1 LKKHRQ
7 SEKEAKPPLQ
17 SKEGHYEKTLIVY
30 ERMLALEMD
39 QVQRANIQKRI
50 GDSCLDLNRQKS
62 DPSACEHAIAAYE
75 EALTTF
81 SQESHPIARA
91 KVMRGLG
98 SAYAALA
105 DHTSRARNLN
115 QAAVCLK
122 EALLFFT
129 ASEAP
134 NEHAAIQNELGGV
147 YRKLAEL
154 ESREEN
160 GKKAVAACKAALAAL
175 NPADSPLLFAA
186 AKAFLAGSYL
196 SLARS
201 ANSADHKRF
210 CKDAISA
217 YQEAIE
223 LYSPAKSPLQY
234 AALKN
239 NLAIAI
245 LSLAEDGDRE
255 ANCRRAIAACRD
267 ALVCRTEKEQPL
279 AYAATQNNLASA
291 YLALAEEAGE
301 SEDEAERK
309 DEDEAEVG
317 AEAERKAEAEADI
330 EEYCRL
336 ALEACNNA
344 LRIYS
349 RQESGR
355 LYATAQNNLANV
367 YLAQGQ
373 LRQKQ
378 KSEDRAEYFLRAIL
392 AAQKALEVFTQEDSP
407 EDYGDA
413 KGILWMAHMNLAE
426 IEYPPENYA
435 LALQACEERLHSY
448 RVWQAHPL
456 QIASCCKDLAMTAI
470 SLADNEITTEARAED
485 CRKAIAACEEALRIY
500 GLSGSEEENAEKYA
514 DAEKHADANAE
525 ECAEAKVLLWA
536 AYSAL
541 AEIAPFDGPDRKE
554 NCLRAIEACQ
564 DAIAIY
570 ERTDPAEHA
579 DALRSLSYSYIAMA
593 EIEEKA
599 DNCRK
604 AIEACKK
611 AMQHYTP
618 ERAPEEHAD
627 ILRDLAVDYLALS
640 EVQDR
645 EECSNKALK
654 ACKKACKIYQALAG
668 ERAEKGDPAAGEME
682 EKAERCQLSM
692 QSCKAVLKAGRKA
705 RNKTNKNQ

>member
-1 LKKHRQ
+1 M
-7 SEKEAKPPLQ
+7 Q
-17 SKEGHYEKTLIVY
+17 SKEGHYEKALILY

-50 GDSCLDLNRQKS
+50 GDSCLDINRQKS

-160 GKKAVAACKAALAAL
+160 GKKAAAACKAALAAL

-210 CKDAISA
+210 SKDAISA

-234 AALKN
+234 AAMKN

-245 LSLAEDGDRE
+245 LSLAEAEDRE
-255 ANCRRAIAACRD
+255 ANCLLAIAACRD
-267 ALVCRTEKEQPL
+267 ALVYRTEKEQPL

-291 YLALAEEAGE
+291 YLALAEEACEGE
-301 SEDEAERK
+301 GK
-309 DEDEAEVG
+309 DEDEAEV
-317 AEAERKAEAEADI
+317 EAEKKAEAEAEI
-330 EEYCRL
+330 EEYCRR
-336 ALEACNNA
+336 ALESCNNA

-378 KSEDRAEYFLRAIL
+378 KSVDRAEYFLRAIL
-392 AAQKALEVFTQEDSP
+392 AAQKALEVFTLEDSP
-407 EDYGDA
+407 EDCGDA

-426 IEYPPENYA
+426 IEYPSENYA
-435 LALQACEERLHSY
+435 LAQQACEERLHSY

-456 QIASCCKDLAMTAI
+456 QIASCCKDLAMTAV

-485 CRKAIAACEEALRIY
+485 CGKAIAACEEALRIY
-500 GLSGSEEENAEKYA
+500 GLSGSAEEDAEKYA
-514 DAEKHADANAE
+514 DAEKHADADAE

-541 AEIAPFDGPDRKE
+541 AEMAPFDGPDRKE

-570 ERTDPAEHA
+570 ERADPAEHA

-611 AMQHYTP
+611 AMQYYTP

-654 ACKKACKIYQALAG
+654 ACKKACKIYQALAE

-705 RNKTNKNQ
+705 RNKTNKKQ